1 MIQYRETPPAAGGRE
16 RMDAGMD
23 CLFVIDYQKDFVD
36 GALGFPG
43 AEKLDAAIA
52 ARVREYGPGRV
63 WFTQDTHTP
72 DYLST
77 REGALLPVIHCV
89 RGTPGWENYGQTAAA
104 LAEVGAVGIEKPSFG
119 MDTGDPAV
127 LAVLPTQAD
136 RIELCGLVSNICV
149 VSNAVVLQSRY
160 PQARIVVDARLT
172 ASFDPALH
180 EKTLDVLAGLQAQ
193 IVGR

>member
-1 MIQYRETPPAAGGRE
+1 
-16 RMDAGMD
+16 
-23 CLFVIDYQKDFVD
+23 
-36 GALGFPG
+36 
-43 AEKLDAAIA
+43 
-52 ARVREYGPGRV
+52 
-63 WFTQDTHTP
+63 
-72 DYLST
+72 
-77 REGALLPVIHCV
+77 
-89 RGTPGWENYGQTAAA
+89 
-104 LAEVGAVGIEKPSFG
+104 

-127 LAVLPTQAD
+127 LAALPTQAD